1 MTAHLRWRIWQ
12 RIVIG
17 VDLVSNKADIRKSGG
32 IRALVKLLDSVDPDV
47 KKSAALALSSLLDDC
62 NHI

>member
-62 NHI
+62 KNI